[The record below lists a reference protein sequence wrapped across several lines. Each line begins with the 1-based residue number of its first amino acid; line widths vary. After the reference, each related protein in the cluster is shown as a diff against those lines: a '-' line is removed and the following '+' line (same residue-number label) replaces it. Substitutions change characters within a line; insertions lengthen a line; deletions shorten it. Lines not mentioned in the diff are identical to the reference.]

1 MNNRR
6 CFIDIHAIQTIP
18 PSCVNRDDTGAPK
31 SCNYG
36 GVPRARVSSQCWKRA
51 AREKFPAEM
60 LGIRTLKVPV
70 MVRDRIMA
78 LCEQDGQLMSEDAAA
93 KLATAVLKSAGV
105 VKEKKGKKDPKATAP
120 TSNPATE
127 EVLDKLDA
135 AMFLSGVQLDA
146 LARQAIKDPRDKK
159 AAEAAL
165 SDGVTADIAMF
176 GRMVAANPKLNV
188 DACVQVAHAISTHV
202 VHTEYDYFT
211 AVDEGNRSDETGAGH
226 VNTAEFNSATLYRYA
241 CVDASGLAKILGDE
255 AVVAAMTFVRCF
267 LTSMPDGKSNSFAN
281 FTAPGYIKICVRS
294 DGPLSFAGAFE
305 APVRN
310 PEGGFFD
317 KSVETL
323 EAYAADL
330 ESKYGRKPVLDV
342 GFSDGSLD
350 EVLSKVETT
359 ISAEVP
365 DGADGGGVA

>member
-1 MNNRR
+1 M
-6 CFIDIHAIQTIP
+6 
-18 PSCVNRDDTGAPK
+18 
-31 SCNYG
+31 
-36 GVPRARVSSQCWKRA
+36 
-51 AREKFPAEM
+51 
-60 LGIRTLKVPV
+60 
-70 MVRDRIMA
+70 
-78 LCEQDGQLMSEDAAA
+78 
-93 KLATAVLKSAGV
+93 
-105 VKEKKGKKDPKATAP
+105 
-120 TSNPATE
+120 
-127 EVLDKLDA
+127 LDKLDA

-165 SDGVTADIAMF
+165 FDGVTADIAMF

-211 AVDEGNRSDETGAGH
+211 AVDEGNSSDETGAGH

-241 CVDASGLAKILGDE
+241 CVDVSGLAKVLGDE
-255 AVVAAMTFVRCF
+255 AVVVAMAFVRCF
-267 LTSMPDGKSNSFAN
+267 LTSMPGGKSNSFAN

-350 EVLSKVETT
+350 EVLSKVKTT